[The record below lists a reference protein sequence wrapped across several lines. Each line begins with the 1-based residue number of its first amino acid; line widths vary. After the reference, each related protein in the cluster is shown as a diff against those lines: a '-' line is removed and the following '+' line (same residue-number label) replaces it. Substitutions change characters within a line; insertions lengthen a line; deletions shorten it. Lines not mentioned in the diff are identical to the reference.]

1 MIKIK
6 KLKLLEELTIEL
18 IKKINEKHTIDGVI
32 SDNSITIKI
41 FRENIKE
48 IYKKILV
55 EEEDNK
61 LKILILPDKISRL
74 VEMSEL
80 EEIITIIEK
89 QSQLIK
95 HTQDEIKEIKA
106 KYKAG
111 TRIKLIKMY
120 DLYAPPSGTIGVVE
134 NVDDIGQ
141 IHIKWQNKSG
151 LALIVGLDEFE
162 ILDNRGNK

>member
-18 IKKINEKHTIDGVI
+18 IKKINEKHNIDGVI
-32 SDNSITIKI
+32 SDNSIIIKI

-61 LKILILPDKISRL
+61 LKILILPEKISKL
-74 VEMSEL
+74 VDINGL
-80 EEIITIIEK
+80 VEIITIIEK
-89 QSQLIK
+89 QSQSIK

-120 DLYAPPSGTIGVVE
+120 DLYAPPSGIIGVVE

>member
-1 MIKIK
+1 M
-6 KLKLLEELTIEL
+6 
-18 IKKINEKHTIDGVI
+18 
-32 SDNSITIKI
+32 
-41 FRENIKE
+41 
-48 IYKKILV
+48 

-61 LKILILPDKISRL
+61 LKILILPEKISKL
-74 VEMSEL
+74 VDINGL
-80 EEIITIIEK
+80 VEIITIIEK
-89 QSQLIK
+89 QSQSIK